1 MQENS
6 AFIHVE
12 FHEAPVIPFLP
23 PVQVPRIGSTT
34 HEFPSIWC
42 LYKLG
47 DSALQCHAV
56 A

>member
-6 AFIHVE
+6 AFIHLE
-12 FHEAPVIPFLP
+12 FHEAPVSPFLLL
-23 PVQVPRIGSTT
+23 VQVPPTGSAT

-47 DSALQCHAV
+47 DSALHCHAV